1 MSVYQRI
8 VTLMAIMAVQT
19 LIVGLMV
26 LHPSA
31 WGVFMVLWWVL
42 AGLFWWQYIKVIKGG
57 Q

>member
-31 WGVFMVLWWVL
+31 WGVFMILWWVL
-42 AGLFWWQYIKVIKGG
+42 AGLFWWQYIKVIKG
-57 Q
+57 